1 MQLNHR
7 DGTKESSRWPHEVIA
22 MNVSCRKQTTEPLLL
37 AIGPFATR
45 AALAATRTTL
55 TAAKTL
61 TLLLLHLLVLG
72 KLLLGENALDG
83 VVLSLLALFHL
94 GAEVLHVALLLR
106 TLALLH
112 LGKTLLLSLGLTE
125 EKAVESLRLLLVGL
139 ASLLDAVGL
148 ALSHFFG
155 FELTALAALRLLC
168 KSTSADGKSHDYKKN
183 LFHFYGCFLRV
194 NTNVIRYYDARRRKK
209 FNRP

>member
-1 MQLNHR
+1 
-7 DGTKESSRWPHEVIA
+7 

-94 GAEVLHVALLLR
+94 GAEVLHVALLW

-148 ALSHFFG
+148 ALSHFLG

-194 NTNVIRYYDARRRKK
+194 NTNVIHYYDARRRKK
-209 FNRP
+209 FNRPC